1 MDKNKNIKL
10 TTLFVA
16 LTVFC
21 FIIGGC
27 VIAFS
32 NISTKLTMPDD
43 KSAQITI
50 INADEKQSVGEN
62 AIIDESSVTEAYDSE
77 LSKLFEDPK
86 QREADLG
93 DNQGKVALGDNTY
106 KGLVTGLTE
115 LLGSS
120 NARYATAAE
129 TLLTNN
135 AGHPII
141 SVHPCTKKVPK
152 YYAGDMYWLFED
164 DLGFTGEL
172 VVKDNYMYLY
182 YYGEMQIQSDEILQK
197 GLPATSYGPVLEH
210 SGEFDSNSLKEDFN
224 DNALYNSVISALI
237 DGEQL
242 NPESDFYLVNQT
254 GFQYADLFEEVKCYK
269 VNVDLNS
276 VFVEIY
282 IADNMYYTIR
292 SENKYY
298 SEIVPNRLV
307 RNSEVST
314 ELDVDEEDES
324 ESYEISIWKF
334 NKSALERYSFDWKEK
349 DLCSVV
355 ENLNIS
361 NETVAQG
368 LNNAILNE
376 GWEDCTIT
384 QTNTVNGYTITNK
397 YVFAIRLPDS
407 PIEAIDYYV
416 NVEHS
421 TGTSTIYPPDAT
433 PEQ

>member
-1 MDKNKNIKL
+1 MGKNKNIKL

-16 LTVFC
+16 LTIFC
-21 FIIGGC
+21 FVIGGS

-32 NISTKLTMPDD
+32 NISTKLTMPDTNSSQV
-43 KSAQITI
+43 KIANTT
-50 INADEKQSVGEN
+50 AQSVNGN
-62 AIIDESSVTEAYDSE
+62 NVIDENKITDVYDSE

-115 LLGSS
+115 VLGSG
-120 NARYATAAE
+120 NARYAAAAE

-141 SVHPCTKKVPK
+141 SVQPCTKKVPK
-152 YYAGDMYWLFED
+152 YYAGDIYWLFED

-182 YYGEMQIQSDEILQK
+182 YYGEMQIQSDKILQE
-197 GLPATSYGPVLEH
+197 GFPATSYGPILEH
-210 SGEFDSNSLKEDFN
+210 SGEFDSNSLREDF
-224 DNALYNSVISALI
+224 DDDTLYNGVISALI
-237 DGEQL
+237 DGEKL
-242 NPESDFYLVNQT
+242 NPESSFYLVNQT
-254 GFQYADLFEEVKCYK
+254 GFQYSELFEAVNCYK

-276 VFVEIY
+276 IFVEVY
-282 IADNMYYTIR
+282 ITKDMYYTIK
-292 SENKYY
+292 SENQYY
-298 SEIVPNRLV
+298 SEIVPNRLI
-307 RNSEVST
+307 RNSEIPIESEIT
-314 ELDVDEEDES
+314 EEDGS
-324 ESYEISIWKF
+324 ENSEISIWEF
-334 NKSALERYSFDWKEK
+334 NKSALERYSFDWKERE
-349 DLCSVV
+349 LCPVV
-355 ENLNIS
+355 ENLGIS
-361 NETVAQG
+361 NDTVAQG
-368 LNNAILNE
+368 LNNTILNE

-397 YVFAIRLPDS
+397 YVFAIRLPDN
-407 PIEAIDYYV
+407 PIGAIDYYV

-421 TGTSTIYPPDAT
+421 TGASTIYPPDAT